1 MKSSF
6 NFEEHYNLGHI
17 ELPTYIKS
25 AHIEPHLI
33 GFQFRILHYI
43 EKNCNHYQKI
53 ITLTATHSEEKTT
66 TNARHAP
73 AAGEHLGSSPWY
85 YDANIINGKIAPKI
99 VI

>member
-1 MKSSF
+1 MNSES
-6 NFEEHYNLGHI
+6 
-17 ELPTYIKS
+17 YIT
-25 AHIEPHLI
+25 LR
-33 GFQFRILHYI
+33 RIVITIKRLWHWQ
-43 EKNCNHYQKI
+43 KNCNHYQKI

-85 YDANIINGKIAPKI
+85 YDANIINGKIAAKI